1 MQYFYIN
8 QGSVNNPLRVELVDD
23 ARYEY
28 MKNETFS
35 NAIQNADITFSMTN
49 EDGILKISKAP
60 CSLVLTDIG
69 TCDERYIIEY
79 QWKERDTKNKGVF
92 TGKFEIKFNTMEDED
107 GNVTNDL
114 KEEGTSFPVGNLI
127 VPIYEDLA
135 IMIK

>member
-8 QGSVNNPLRVELVDD
+8 QGSVNNPLRVELIDD

-28 MKNETFS
+28 MKNETFN
-35 NAIQNADITFSMTN
+35 NAIQNADITFSMTD

-60 CSLVLTDIG
+60 CSLVLTDEG

-79 QWKERDTKNKGVF
+79 QWKERDTKKKGVF
-92 TGKFEIKFNTMEDED
+92 TGKFEITFNTINDSN
-107 GNVTNDL
+107 GNEINDL
-114 KEEGTSFPVGNLI
+114 KEEGVKFPIGNLI
-127 VPIYEDLA
+127 MPIYEDLS